1 MDGVGKA
8 NNFNDWMKHLWCEI
22 LFPACDSLPPQ
33 KGRLSHRFILLVVAL
48 LLLFCRL
55 DFSLFEPDE
64 TRYAEIPREML
75 ANNEWLVP
83 LLGSEPYLDKPPLL
97 YWLTMFSYQTFGVGV
112 WQARLVPAIALLLG
126 LILTYELG
134 RRIVGSVEAFAGA
147 LFLLLCPGFII
158 MGKLL
163 VLDGLLSMCILGALF
178 TGLLAIQKN
187 ELQVGWWIASGIF
200 AALGVITKGP
210 IAIVL
215 TAPCFYLITRIDAR
229 FVKPSL
235 KAWGMWFGLSMVLFL
250 PWFVFVAI
258 RRPEFLSHFVWEHH
272 VMRFL
277 EPFDHQRG
285 VFFYIPI
292 LLGGMLPLL
301 FVLWPWLKSIQSV
314 VPEQRNNRS
323 KETGFLLLAGFWCL
337 FFFSLSGC
345 KLPTYILPAFP
356 PLALMF
362 GAFLVRNHYL
372 EKKSTMVI
380 AGMLFLLLGAVQ
392 WVVMPWY
399 ADFRSPL
406 IAKNIIRELCIDESQ
421 AVVCYPRE
429 CNAVAFYLGRDD
441 FKNYRSKDFD
451 EFRDVLL
458 SRKKTV
464 VLCTHRHALQG
475 LKQLL
480 PDELQ
485 VMQEYRLNLKE
496 PGFLPKE
503 LARKAPKLLGET
515 ALGLCDIAVI
525 EHRVASTVRT
535 TSFKP
540 QNEATRHPPSA
551 PR

>member
-1 MDGVGKA
+1 MDGIGKA
-8 NNFNDWMKHLWCEI
+8 NNFSDWMKHLWCGI
-22 LFPACDSLPPQ
+22 LFPACDTLSSE
-33 KGRLSHRFILLVVAL
+33 KGKLSHRFILFIAAV
-48 LLLFCRL
+48 LLLFCKT
-55 DFSLFEPDE
+55 DYSLFEPDE

-83 LLGSEPYLDKPPLL
+83 LLGGEPYLDKPPLL
-97 YWLTMFSYQTFGVGV
+97 YWLIILSYKAFGVGV
-112 WQARLVPAIALLLG
+112 WQARLIPFLALFMVQ
-126 LILTYELG
+126 IFAYELG
-134 RRIVGSVEAFAGA
+134 RKIVGSKEAFIGT

-163 VLDGLLSMCILGALF
+163 VLDGLLASTILGSLLC
-178 TGLLAIQKN
+178 GVLAIKN
-187 ELQVGWWIASGIF
+187 TKFEFKWWIASAIF
-200 AALGVITKGP
+200 VSLGVITKGP

-215 TAPCFYLITRIDAR
+215 TAPCFFLIGLIDLR
-229 FVKPSL
+229 FLKPSL
-235 KAWGMWFGLSMVLFL
+235 KAWCVWLCLSISIFL
-250 PWFVFVAI
+250 PWFILIAI

-285 VFFYIPI
+285 VFFYIPV
-292 LLGGMLPLL
+292 LLGGMLPVL
-301 FVLWPWLKSIQSV
+301 FVLWPWFKSMQSMKQ
-314 VPEQRNNRS
+314 EEKSTRS
-323 KETGFLLLAGFWCL
+323 KETGFLLFAGFWCL

-345 KLPTYILPAFP
+345 KLPTYILPSFP

-380 AGMLFLLLGAVQ
+380 AGALFLLLGVAQ
-392 WVVMPWY
+392 GVVLPWY

-406 IAKNIIRELCIDESQ
+406 MAKNIIRELCTDENQ

-429 CNAVAFYLGRDD
+429 CNAVAFYLGRED

-458 SRKKTV
+458 SRQKTV

-480 PDELQ
+480 PEELE
-485 VMQEYRLNLKE
+485 VRQEYRVNLKE
-496 PGFLPKE
+496 PSFLPKE
-503 LARKAPKLLGET
+503 LGKKVPKLLGET

-525 EHRVASTVRT
+525 EHRTISTIRT

-540 QNEATRHPPSA
+540 ENVGGR
-551 PR
+551 

>member
-1 MDGVGKA
+1 M
-8 NNFNDWMKHLWCEI
+8 
-22 LFPACDSLPPQ
+22 
-33 KGRLSHRFILLVVAL
+33 
-48 LLLFCRL
+48 
-55 DFSLFEPDE
+55 
-64 TRYAEIPREML
+64 
-75 ANNEWLVP
+75 
-83 LLGSEPYLDKPPLL
+83 
-97 YWLTMFSYQTFGVGV
+97 
-112 WQARLVPAIALLLG
+112 
-126 LILTYELG
+126 
-134 RRIVGSVEAFAGA
+134 
-147 LFLLLCPGFII
+147 
-158 MGKLL
+158 
-163 VLDGLLSMCILGALF
+163 LF
-178 TGLLAIQKN
+178 TGLLAIRKN
-187 ELQVGWWIASGIF
+187 ELQAGWWIASGLF

-215 TAPCFYLITRIDAR
+215 TAPCFYFITRIDVR

-235 KAWGMWFGLSMVLFL
+235 KAWGVWFGLSIVLFL
-250 PWFVFVAI
+250 PWFIFVAI

-301 FVLWPWLKSIQSV
+301 FVLWPWFKSLQSESL
-314 VPEQRNNRS
+314 EQRSTRS

-345 KLPTYILPAFP
+345 KLPTYILPSFP

-406 IAKNIIRELCIDESQ
+406 IAKNIIRELCTDENQ

-429 CNAVAFYLGRDD
+429 CNAVAFYLGREDL
-441 FKNYRSKDFD
+441 KNYRSKEFD

-496 PGFLPKE
+496 PSFLPKD
-503 LARKAPKLLGET
+503 LAKRAPKLLGET

-525 EHRVASTVRT
+525 EHRVANTIRT

-540 QNEATRHPPSA
+540 ENEGKR
-551 PR
+551 

>member
-1 MDGVGKA
+1 MDGIGKA
-8 NNFNDWMKHLWCEI
+8 NNFSDWMKHLWCEI
-22 LFPACDSLPPQ
+22 LFPACDSLSSE
-33 KGRLSHRFILLVVAL
+33 KGKLSHRFILFIAAA
-48 LLLFCRL
+48 LLLFCRI

-75 ANNEWLVP
+75 AREEWLIP
-83 LLGSEPYLDKPPLL
+83 ILGGEPYLDKPPLL
-97 YWLTMFSYQTFGVGV
+97 YWLTILSYKAFGVGV
-112 WQARLVPAIALLLG
+112 WQARLIPILALFIGIVLA
-126 LILTYELG
+126 YELG
-134 RRIVGSVEAFAGA
+134 RKIVGSREAFVGT

-163 VLDGLLSMCILGALF
+163 VLDGLLASTVLGSLF
-178 TGLLAIQKN
+178 CGVLAIRNAKF
-187 ELQVGWWIASGIF
+187 EFKWWIASGIF
-200 AALGVITKGP
+200 ASLGVITKGP

-215 TAPCFYLITRIDAR
+215 TAPCFFLIGLIDLR
-229 FVKPSL
+229 FLRPSL
-235 KAWGMWFGLSMVLFL
+235 KAWCVWLCLSVSIFL
-250 PWFVFVAI
+250 PWFILIAI

-285 VFFYIPI
+285 VFFYIPV
-292 LLGGMLPLL
+292 LLGGMLPVM
-301 FVLWPWLKSIQSV
+301 FVLWPWIKSLQSMS
-314 VPEQRNNRS
+314 PEKKSTRS
-323 KETGFLLLAGFWCL
+323 KETGFLLFAGFWCL

-345 KLPTYILPAFP
+345 KLPTYILPSFP

-380 AGMLFLLLGAVQ
+380 AGVLFLLLGFAQGIVL
-392 WVVMPWY
+392 PWY

-406 IAKNIIRELCIDESQ
+406 MAKNIIRELCTDENQ

-429 CNAVAFYLGRDD
+429 CNAVAFYLGRED

-458 SRKKTV
+458 SQKKTV

-480 PDELQ
+480 PKELE
-485 VMQEYRLNLKE
+485 VRQEYRVNLKE
-496 PGFLPKE
+496 PSFLPKE
-503 LARKAPKLLGET
+503 LGKRVPKMLGET

-525 EHRVASTVRT
+525 EHRTISTIRT
-535 TSFKP
+535 MSFKP
-540 QNEATRHPPSA
+540 ENADGR
-551 PR
+551 